1 MAKIKKIKSDSTVSM
16 IETPTAADRVV
27 DVIVVLL
34 CALVAFCSVIP
45 MWHVL
50 MSSISD
56 GKKLLAHEG
65 LVLLPIGDITFKGY
79 LHIFKNDSIVRGYL
93 NAVIYTVAATFC
105 GFSLAAK

>member
-56 GKKLLAHEG
+56 GKLL
-65 LVLLPIGDITFKGY
+65 LVEEK
-79 LHIFKNDSIVRGYL
+79 KNQKSMQGEPARV
-93 NAVIYTVAATFC
+93 
-105 GFSLAAK
+105 FSAF